1 MKIRN
6 IIKDRNFQ
14 FSMLASLLLLMIGII
29 THFITPTYDGPVIF
43 IVIGISF
50 IIILPLCWDGEDE
63 VKEDWLGKGDEE

>member
-1 MKIRN
+1 
-6 IIKDRNFQ
+6 
-14 FSMLASLLLLMIGII
+14 MIGII